1 MRMDSL
7 VMVILYQFNHA
18 DDLHF
23 MIIILHVIDCLST
36 QILMNVTS
44 TCQCVN
50 LTHTVT
56 ILLGATSAFV
66 TLAILEMVSSTALVS
81 LYRAYLTAVI
91 IHWIMFQISM
101 NVNLTLMTV
110 MRMLS
115 VLIPLVASTVTVPLG
130 TLDLGQNAVSV
141 HIVKM
146 IYRVLVCNMAIVIM
160 TSRRP
165 APPAPN

>member
-1 MRMDSL
+1 
-7 VMVILYQFNHA
+7 
-18 DDLHF
+18 
-23 MIIILHVIDCLST
+23 
-36 QILMNVTS
+36 MNVIS

-50 LTHTVT
+50 LTLTVT

-115 VLIPLVASTVTVPLG
+115 VLIPLVASTVIV
-130 TLDLGQNAVSV
+130 TLDTLDQGESVVSNGCCCTR
-141 HIVKM
+141 I
-146 IYRVLVCNMAIVIM
+146 IFIDYGISQLVLMDKFV
-160 TSRRP
+160 
-165 APPAPN
+165 